1 MRSAVLARAVE
12 EGYHGSLMVGRHP
25 LAIINISIPPRE
37 VDVNVH
43 PTKSE
48 VKFSHEQALFSTV
61 RGAVRRVVAEQ
72 SGVQAPAIKTSFILQ
87 SQPVGAKGGFEDS
100 FQGKMV
106 EGEVLFHEGKSA
118 SPLPIMR
125 VIGQMANAYII
136 AEGSDGL
143 YLIDQHAA
151 HERVLF
157 EQIQKQRAQQE
168 LEVQGLME
176 PIMLELD
183 ARQEQLMKLRG
194 EILTRFGFTV
204 EPFGDRTYLIRAIP
218 AVIRQV
224 EITRVV
230 TEIMDSLDGTDSLEN
245 WEESIIISLAC
256 HGAVR
261 AGQTLNHEEM
271 RDLIRQLEQSK
282 LPRTCPHGRPTMI
295 YLSSLHLAKEFGRT
309 NPISR

>member
-1 MRSAVLARAVE
+1 MVVLRTS
-12 EGYHGSLMVGRHP
+12 GHP
-25 LAIINISIPPRE
+25 DRPC
-37 VDVNVH
+37 
-43 PTKSE
+43 
-48 VKFSHEQALFSTV
+48 
-61 RGAVRRVVAEQ
+61 
-72 SGVQAPAIKTSFILQ
+72 
-87 SQPVGAKGGFEDS
+87 
-100 FQGKMV
+100 
-106 EGEVLFHEGKSA
+106 
-118 SPLPIMR
+118 
-125 VIGQMANAYII
+125 
-136 AEGSDGL
+136 
-143 YLIDQHAA
+143 
-151 HERVLF
+151 
-157 EQIQKQRAQQE
+157 
-168 LEVQGLME
+168 
-176 PIMLELD
+176 
-183 ARQEQLMKLRG
+183 
-194 EILTRFGFTV
+194 RFGFTV